1 MGTPILR
8 WLVNQYAAMSQ
19 IIVNDNLWGEIGTNI
34 FSGKKQGMFGA
45 FDRNDNIYLTLRF
58 AY

>member
-1 MGTPILR
+1 VR
-8 WLVNQYAAMSQ
+8 YAF
-19 IIVNDNLWGEIGTNI
+19 NDNLWGEIGTNI
-34 FSGKKQGMFGA
+34 FFGNPQGMFGA